1 MAVDSKHIQYDDVEL
16 DWELIRTLIKGERAI
31 KDATTTYLPKLSG
44 QDSDEYLSYRNRP
57 AFYNAF
63 GRTVQGLTGAIM
75 RKDPDITASD
85 AVIEMSEKLTRD
97 HRSLREVA
105 TSAVK
110 DVIAFGRYGILV
122 DAPIDGGDAYIA
134 EYKAEDI
141 LNWYQEEVGDSYM
154 LTFLALRENADQYD
168 AKEYEVTQMENIRIY
183 YIDPE
188 DGFVKVQLY
197 KWSEPSANKVVK
209 GTKSTSGTWT
219 PVWENPQVPLAGG
232 QKLIDIPFFFF
243 GAEDN
248 TPNISQ
254 SPLLDLANVNIAHW
268 KMSADL
274 AHGLHYTALPTPWA
288 AGFDTKT
295 KLYIGPGKAWVS
307 SAPDATCGYL
317 EFTGQGLK
325 AIENDL
331 DRKEKQMAVL
341 GSRLIEG
348 QRVGVEAAETARIRQ
363 SGEVNSLV
371 TTSKLVSKSL
381 SRVLEVL
388 ALWRSVPTS
397 EETTVEL
404 NTDFIDIALSPEEI
418 TALLGA
424 LQAGKISHETF
435 LWNLKEGELL
445 PPGVSIEDE
454 KEKIEAEAGP
464 EFEETED
471 KFQHEPDT
479 DGIVSEVIKRI
490 MPGNNIDDGE
500 EE

>member
-1 MAVDSKHIQYDDVEL
+1 MAIDSTHIQYSDVKL
-16 DWELIRTLIKGERAI
+16 DWVLIRNLIKGERAI

-75 RKDPDITASD
+75 RKDPDVTASD
-85 AVIEMSEKLTRD
+85 PVIETADRLTRD

-105 TSAVK
+105 TSAIK
-110 DVIAFGRYGILV
+110 DVIAFGRYGVLV
-122 DAPIDGGDAYIA
+122 DAPVDGGDAYVA
-134 EYKAEDI
+134 EYRAEDI
-141 LNWYQEEVGDSYM
+141 LNWYQEEVGDGYI

-168 AKEYEVTQMENIRIY
+168 IETHEITQVENIRVY
-183 YIDPE
+183 FIDPE
-188 DGFVKVQLY
+188 DLFVKVQLY
-197 KWSEPSANKVVK
+197 EWNEPSASKAIK
-209 GTKSTSGTWT
+209 GTKSTQGTWT
-219 PVWENPQVPLAGG
+219 PVWEKPQVPIAGG
-232 QKLIDIPFFFF
+232 QKLTEIPFFFF

-288 AGFDTKT
+288 AGFDTKS
-295 KLYIGPGKAWVS
+295 KLYIGPGKAWIS
-307 SAPDATCGYL
+307 SDPQATCGYM

-348 QRVGVEAAETARIRQ
+348 QRVGIEAAETARIRQ
-363 SGEVNSLV
+363 SGEVNSLI
-371 TTSKLVSKSL
+371 TISKLASKTL
-381 SRVLEVL
+381 SRMLEVL

-404 NTDFIDIALSPEEI
+404 NTDFIDISITPEEI

-454 KEKIEAEAGP
+454 KEKIEVEAGP
-464 EFEETED
+464 EFEEKD
-471 KFQHEPDT
+471 KFEHEPNT

-490 MPGNNIDDGE
+490 MPGNDIE
-500 EE
+500 EEEE

>member
-1 MAVDSKHIQYDDVEL
+1 MAIDSTHIQYDDVEF
-16 DWELIRTLIKGERAI
+16 DWELIRNLIKGERAI
-31 KDATTTYLPKLSG
+31 KDASTKYLPMLDG
-44 QDSDEYLSYRNRP
+44 QDSKEYAAYKDRP

-75 RKDPDITASD
+75 RKDPDLTASD

-105 TSAVK
+105 SSVVK

-122 DAPIDGGDAYIA
+122 DAPTDGGDAYIA

-141 LNWYQEEVGDSYM
+141 LNWYQEDTGEGYM
-154 LTFLALRENADQYD
+154 LTFIALREYKD
-168 AKEYEVTQMENIRIY
+168 EYNIKDHEVTQIENIRIY
-183 YIDPE
+183 YIDEE
-188 DGFVKVQLY
+188 DHWVKAQLY
-197 KWSEPSANKVVK
+197 EWQEPANKKIK
-209 GTKSTSGTWT
+209 GTKSTAGSWV
-219 PVWENPQVPLAGG
+219 PVWEEPQLPVVSG
-232 QKLIDIPFFFF
+232 QKLKEIPFFFF
-243 GAEDN
+243 GSEDN
-248 TPNISQ
+248 TPDVSQ

-268 KMSADL
+268 KMGVDL

-295 KLYIGPGKAWVS
+295 KLYIGPTKAWVTS
-307 SAPDATCGYL
+307 EPTATCGYL

-371 TTSKLVSKSL
+371 TISKLVSKSL
-381 SRVLEVL
+381 SRMLEVL
-388 ALWRSVPTS
+388 ALWRSVPLS

-404 NTDFIDIALSPEEI
+404 NTDFIDTTLTPEEI

-464 EFEETED
+464 EFEEKDE
-471 KFQHEPDT
+471 FSQEPD
-479 DGIVSEVIKRI
+479 VVKKVIERI
-490 MPGNNIDDGE
+490 MPGNNLE